1 MVSLLEK
8 WQLRAL
14 ELEADIKK
22 MYDNKKLAKQLITG
36 AKQEA
41 DFAYKTERDVE
52 WYVTYCKALET
63 RK

>member
-8 WQLRAL
+8 WQLRAI
-14 ELEADIKK
+14 ELEQDIKK

-36 AKQEA
+36 AKQET
-41 DFAYKTERDVE
+41 DFSYKTERDVE
-52 WYVTYCKALET
+52 WYVNYCKALEK